1 MNNPGASRERLRP
14 APWPYNQLRIEAGQ
28 PDSSPQM
35 DSLSA
40 PPSVE
45 QAFELALLSDVGTGR
60 PDNEDSCGHFIESP
74 ASVVFAIADGVGGY
88 EGGEV
93 ASRMAIDIVLEAYRQ
108 SPPAWG
114 AAKRLHRAI
123 TRANIEIHDKALT
136 VPELGRMATTMTA
149 VAVEKGMLSVVHVGD
164 CRLYMIRHRQIS
176 QITKDHTMVAERV
189 RMGMMSA
196 ARAKNHPERSMLLRS
211 LGHELIVSVDRIAM
225 PLLERD
231 RLILCSDGLYNVL
244 DDEELESLTRGVDA
258 ETGSRKLI
266 DTANQRGTAD
276 NLTCAV
282 FRMTSPTGH
291 TAASGGW
298 RDRIREFF
306 GR

>member
-1 MNNPGASRERLRP
+1 M
-14 APWPYNQLRIEAGQ
+14 
-28 PDSSPQM
+28 DSS
-35 DSLSA
+35 LST
-40 PPSVE
+40 PPSGE
-45 QAFELALLSDVGTGR
+45 QAFELALLSDVGTTR
-60 PDNEDSCGHFIESP
+60 PDNEDSCGHFVEGP
-74 ASVVFAIADGVGGY
+74 GSVVFAVADGIGGY

-93 ASRMAIDIVLEAYRQ
+93 ASRMAIDILLEAYRE
-108 SPPAWG
+108 SPPEWG
-114 AAKRLHRAI
+114 AAKRLYRAI

-136 VPELGRMATTMTA
+136 VPELGRMGTTMTA
-149 VAVEKGMLSVVHVGD
+149 AAVEKGMLSAVHVGD
-164 CRLYMIRHRQIS
+164 CRLHLIRNSQIS
-176 QITKDHTMVAERV
+176 VVTKDHTMVADRV

-196 ARAKNHPERSMLLRS
+196 ERAKNHPDRGMLLRS
-211 LGHELIVSVDRIAM
+211 LGRELIVSIDRIAM

-244 DDEELESLTRGVDA
+244 EDKELESLTREVDA
-258 ETGSRKLI
+258 ETACRSLI

-291 TAASGGW
+291 TATSGGW
-298 RDRIREFF
+298 RDRLRGLF

>member
-1 MNNPGASRERLRP
+1 VNNPGASRERLRP
-14 APWPYNQLRIEAGQ
+14 APWPYSQLHSETGL
-28 PDSSPQM
+28 PGSSPQM

-149 VAVEKGMLSVVHVGD
+149 VAVEKGILSVVHVGD

-244 DDEELESLTRGVDA
+244 DDEELESLTQGVDA

-291 TAASGGW
+291 TATTGGW

>member
-1 MNNPGASRERLRP
+1 
-14 APWPYNQLRIEAGQ
+14 
-28 PDSSPQM
+28 M
-35 DSLSA
+35 DSPPVSA

-45 QAFELALLSDVGTGR
+45 QAFELALLSDVGTKR

-74 ASVVFAIADGVGGY
+74 DSVVFAVADGIGGY
-88 EGGEV
+88 EGGEI
-93 ASRMAIDIVLEAYRQ
+93 ASRMAIDILLEAYRE

-114 AAKRLHRAI
+114 AAKRLYRSI

-136 VPELGRMATTMTA
+136 VPELGRMGTTMTA
-149 VAVEKGMLSVVHVGD
+149 VAVEKGMLSAVHVGD
-164 CRLYMIRHRQIS
+164 CRLHLIRHSHIRVV
-176 QITKDHTMVAERV
+176 TKDHTMVADRV
-189 RMGMMSA
+189 RLGLMSA
-196 ARAKNHPERSMLLRS
+196 ERAKTHPERGVLLRS
-211 LGHELIVSVDRIAM
+211 LGHELIVSIDRIAM
-225 PLLERD
+225 PLFERD

-244 DDEELESLTRGVDA
+244 EDRELESISRDVDA
-258 ETGSRKLI
+258 ETACRNLI

-291 TAASGGW
+291 TPSTGGW
-298 RDRIREFF
+298 RDRLRGLF